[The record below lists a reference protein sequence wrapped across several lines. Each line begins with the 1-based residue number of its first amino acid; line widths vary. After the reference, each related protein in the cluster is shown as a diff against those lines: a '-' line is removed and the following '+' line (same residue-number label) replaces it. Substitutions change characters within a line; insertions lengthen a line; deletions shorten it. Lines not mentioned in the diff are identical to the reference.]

1 MLSVTRQYTSIL
13 NRLTGELPEG
23 LVVDAAWLEEQGV
36 SSSLRAYYV
45 KSGWL
50 EQPVRGVYRRPRGPL
65 SWEQVVISLQTILGE
80 KPLVVGGRTAL
91 ELEGFE
97 HYLSAEVRTVHL
109 YGPEK
114 PPSWLQKLELPQ
126 RFVFHNSRKLFID
139 EQAATGSEGSN
150 FEEPEGGTDARSGIR
165 GASLKTLTW
174 GQWDW
179 PLTISRP
186 ERAILELLDE
196 LPDRESFHQA
206 DMIMQGAATLSP
218 KRLQVLLENCRSV
231 KVKRLFFFFA
241 DRHRHAWL
249 RHLDKVAV
257 DLGSGKRML
266 VRGGKLDLG
275 YLITVPTESYDAS

>member
-1 MLSVTRQYTSIL
+1 MLSVTKPSASII
-13 NRLTGELPEG
+13 NQVSKKLPEG
-23 LVVDAAWLEEQGV
+23 LVVDAAWLEKHGV
-36 SSSLRAYYV
+36 SSSLRAHYV

-50 EQPVRGVYRRPRGPL
+50 EQPVRGIYRRPRGQL
-65 SWEQVVISLQTILGE
+65 SWEQVVISLQILLAE

-97 HYLSAEVRTVHL
+97 HYLSAEVTTVHL
-109 YGPEK
+109 YGPES
-114 PPSWLQKLELPQ
+114 PPNWVQKLTLPQ
-126 RFVFHNSRKLFID
+126 RFVFHNSRKLFSE
-139 EQAATGSEGSN
+139 EQSATGSEGTN
-150 FEEPEGGTDARSGIR
+150 FEESARRTDARSGIR
-165 GASLKTLTW
+165 GTGLKTLTW

-179 PLTISRP
+179 PLALSRP

-218 KRLQVLLENCRSV
+218 KRLQVLLEACRSV

-241 DRHRHAWL
+241 DRHQHAWL
-249 RHLDKVAV
+249 RHLDKDAV

-266 VRGGKLDLG
+266 VRGGKLDPG
-275 YLITVPTESYDAS
+275 YLITVPAELYDAS

>member
-1 MLSVTRQYTSIL
+1 MPSVTRQSSSTL
-13 NRLTGELPEG
+13 NRLISELPEG
-23 LVVDAAWLEEQGV
+23 LVVDSAWLAQRGI
-36 SSSLRAYYV
+36 SSGLRSYYV

-65 SWEQVVISLQTILGE
+65 SWEQVVISLQTILGQ
-80 KPLVVGGRTAL
+80 KSLVVGGRTAL
-91 ELEGFE
+91 ALEGFE
-97 HYLSAEVRTVHL
+97 HYISAEVATVHL
-109 YGPEK
+109 YGPES
-114 PPSWLQKLELPQ
+114 PPSWLQKLKLPQ
-126 RFVFHNSRKLFID
+126 RFVFHNSRRLFKEEEIGV
-139 EQAATGSEGSN
+139 AGVAS
-150 FEEPEGGTDARSGIR
+150 EEPEPGATKGIT
-165 GASLKTLTW
+165 GLSMKTLPW

-218 KRLQVLLENCRSV
+218 KRLQVLLEECQSV

-241 DRHRHAWL
+241 DRHQHAWL
-249 RHLDKVAV
+249 RHLDKDTV

-266 VRGGKLDLG
+266 VRGGKLDPD
-275 YLITVPTESYDAS
+275 YLITVPKELYGAS

>member
-1 MLSVTRQYTSIL
+1 MLSVTKQSASIL
-13 NRLTGELPEG
+13 NRMLRKLPEG

-50 EQPVRGVYRRPRGPL
+50 EQPVRGVYRRPGGPL
-65 SWEQVVISLQTILGE
+65 SWEQVVISLQILMGE

-91 ELEGFE
+91 ELEGFA
-97 HYLSAEVRTVHL
+97 HYMSAEVTTVHL
-109 YGPEK
+109 YGPER
-114 PPSWLQKLELPQ
+114 PPGWLQKLKLPQ
-126 RFVFHNSRKLFID
+126 RFAFHNSRRLFKD
-139 EQAATGSEGSN
+139 EQATARSEGAFS
-150 FEEPEGGTDARSGIR
+150 EDSEGRTDARR
-165 GASLKTLTW
+165 GKRDTSLKTLAW

-179 PLTISRP
+179 PLIISRP

-196 LPDRESFHQA
+196 LPERESFHQA

-218 KRLQVLLENCRSV
+218 KRLQALLEACRSV
-231 KVKRLFFFFA
+231 KVKRLFFFLA

-249 RHLDKVAV
+249 RHLDKDAV

-266 VRGGKLDLG
+266 VRGGKLDND
-275 YLITVPTESYDAS
+275 YLITVPAELNDAS